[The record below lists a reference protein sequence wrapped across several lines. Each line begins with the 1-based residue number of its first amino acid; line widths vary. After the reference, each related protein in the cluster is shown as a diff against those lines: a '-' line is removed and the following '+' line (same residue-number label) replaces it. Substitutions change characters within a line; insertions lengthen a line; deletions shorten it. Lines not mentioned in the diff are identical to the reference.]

1 MDLQLGKWADSLSG
15 MDSVQRI
22 GRRAGLTGVLLE
34 RVRQLVSDI
43 FAVPLEQV
51 DSNSSPETIEAWD
64 SMQHLN
70 LVLAVEDRFN
80 LQFTPE
86 EMEQMRSVEQIVTMV
101 ESRT

>member
-1 MDLQLGKWADSLSG
+1 MTD
-15 MDSVQRI
+15 R
-22 GRRAGLTGVLLE
+22 LLE
-34 RVRQLVSDI
+34 QVRQIVSDV

-51 DSNSSPETIEAWD
+51 DGNSSPETIEAWD

-86 EMEQMRSVEQIVTMV
+86 EMEQMRTVDQIVTILQ
-101 ESRT
+101 SRI

>member
-1 MDLQLGKWADSLSG
+1 MTDRLL
-15 MDSVQRI
+15 VQ
-22 GRRAGLTGVLLE
+22 
-34 RVRQLVSDI
+34 VRQIVSDV

-51 DSNSSPETIEAWD
+51 DGNSSPETIEAWD

-86 EMEQMRSVEQIVTMV
+86 EMEQMRTVDQIVTILQ
-101 ESRT
+101 SII